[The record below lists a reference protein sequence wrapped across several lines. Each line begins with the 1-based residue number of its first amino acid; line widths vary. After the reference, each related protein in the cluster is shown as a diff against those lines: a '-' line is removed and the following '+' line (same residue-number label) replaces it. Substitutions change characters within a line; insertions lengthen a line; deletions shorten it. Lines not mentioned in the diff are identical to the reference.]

1 MRGVSP
7 FISPYTSVYLQV
19 HQDATAIEQRVQA
32 LQSRVGNLM
41 IVIINNVTAGNGD
54 VSEATIKQAA
64 KEMEKDIADL
74 KR

>member
-7 FISPYTSVYLQV
+7 LVSPYISIYLRL
-19 HQDATAIEQRVQA
+19 HQDATAIEERVQA
-32 LQSRVGNLM
+32 LQSRVGTLM

-54 VSEATIKQAA
+54 VTEATIIQAA
-64 KEMEKDIADL
+64 KEMEKDISDL